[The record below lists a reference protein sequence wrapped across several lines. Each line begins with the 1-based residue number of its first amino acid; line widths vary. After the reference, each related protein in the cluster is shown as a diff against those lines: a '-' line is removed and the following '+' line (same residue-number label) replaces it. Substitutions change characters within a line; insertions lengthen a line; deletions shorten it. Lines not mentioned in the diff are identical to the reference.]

1 MMILASSKSGMFAVL
16 IQMDMNMDVAV
27 KVLFAKKL
35 KGQALVNAK
44 ILQVVRIGA
53 MSIRQLCLIAL
64 TALMYF
70 IDKCIKLIR

>member
-1 MMILASSKSGMFAVL
+1 MMVLASSKSGMFAVL

-53 MSIRQLCLIAL
+53 TSIRQLCLIAL
-64 TALMYF
+64 TAHMYF
-70 IDKCIKLIR
+70 IESA